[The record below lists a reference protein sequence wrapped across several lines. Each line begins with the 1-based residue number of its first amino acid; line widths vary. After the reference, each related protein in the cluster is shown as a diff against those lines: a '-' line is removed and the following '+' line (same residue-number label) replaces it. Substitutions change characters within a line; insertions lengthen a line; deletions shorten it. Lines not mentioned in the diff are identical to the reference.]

1 MAEVTNTN
9 NIIQQYI
16 KSHPELTNK
25 TQEQILSIMIKNG
38 VITPTEAQKISAF
51 AKTSS
56 VHNTDMP
63 GLHFEKNKTNQA
75 KTNYDIDFSYEE
87 AQDFAIENISQN
99 VQDAFAVFYAQDNG
113 IITKGYDSIKE
124 FFDGELSSKNVGDV
138 LRNEQ
143 KSVEYLTKA
152 KEGTLSKKQYYIE
165 NKERLKEMMLKR
177 VYERDESTGDSFIDR
192 MRGDLSKNE
201 FAKLIETTIDAR
213 LDSLT
218 NLGAEKS
225 IKAIKGLQHQLVT
238 MDDKALEEFL
248 NELNK
253 TAREQKIKS
262 HNIEG
267 QPSIKQPEIP
277 IEFTS
282 EEPMT
287 FEEVYKLERGTNF
300 NEALMENLAKNKG
313 EINFAIGAFNK
324 YNQFKTEADRLLDEY
339 SEATKVYTDENNIST
354 AGHEPNAD
362 LRADDVLNLYKSYY
376 ENSPDP
382 DAAKKNLENIINK
395 TNLPVQLKNEGN
407 GDFTLDLSAL
417 GDNYRQNKVLNT
429 ILKMGIQEEK
439 NKLDKLLGGK
449 TIEEF
454 AKNYETSYK
463 ATLGSENANELA
475 KAMEADNM
483 TAIQRYTGN
492 TAMSGMGLMVI
503 GGVLT
508 VTPAAPLGGVLLAA
522 GQVTALTGIAAKN
535 MLGFTD
541 ALTRDEINEE
551 EIKELS
557 KNLAMDIGGFVIGGA
572 AGRKGLE
579 VGKALAEKGYST
591 LTSMVAEHGTDFTLS
606 LAGDLAMMGALNSS
620 DTAEGLTEGNFIG
633 VLVSTVTGIRT
644 SKYLYNTNKIETK
657 TETYLDPVTKKAIEA
672 TYILNPKTNKYELAK
687 NQYSRREI
695 QTNIE
700 SIKYRNIDGRSNL
713 IYLAEDTD
721 IAKYGI
727 NTLEDLRKSNLITTE
742 EKEVIGN
749 LYKHA
754 EQLGYKDLYDKN
766 LNVLAGFAST
776 AEKVNGKL
784 VTKFDNLDKNQFEVI
799 KYITD
804 QLHNGSIK
812 GEYLSAIVSRI
823 QDPIPYEVFKYAD
836 NPETLPDEIRR
847 GDISWSKEQC
857 QEWIKEIKTMEKF
870 LNTQSI
876 PADIKVQRVDDYSVM
891 NNIHINGKPL
901 GQLMEE
907 AVNTGKIEELIAR
920 LNNFQNIEV
929 KFDNFIGTTMPS
941 QQPFSSHRNIIWEI
955 DVPKGTH
962 GAFLESAATSNT
974 IYAEAEFL
982 IQKDSTLKINGVE
995 FKDGSWH
1002 IKAEVVDKRQQL
1014 KQKIST
1020 GEKIHNR
1027 NLKMS
1032 KGKLASPNEKFAETP
1047 EAFSSIITTRADNI
1061 KNLMQIKDDKIFYE
1075 KLYTIFKEEM
1085 GINEIAPEISFEKF
1099 HENARAGYYCTD
1111 NKLRIFENN
1120 FPKNRAE
1127 GAALIAHELK
1137 HFLQFK
1143 EELLTEDIGL
1153 DGVIEAMAKNITD
1166 KNPNIS
1172 QEQAINKVTSWFVN
1186 KDGNFNE
1193 HILKIYDYEGYGINE
1208 AIDTFGLKAHE
1219 YNQNEA
1225 NYIDKTESLNID
1237 GTLRAY
1243 ENQVMEKEAY
1253 DVSDKVGTEFNKV
1266 ILGLNKPMNTRE
1278 YAILDAEIKN
1288 AVSAIR
1294 TRYKNKADD
1303 IKKYLFDAG
1312 LNQIGTM
1319 TARLKGSQSL
1329 YDKIANYIKEHPTAS
1344 LEEALK
1350 DVRDAFGA
1358 RTIVKSVDYK
1368 YHPEVKERLEA
1379 GDERGAM
1386 LKAAELQS
1394 QPAVEKLKGI
1404 ILAQAQGKNGLELAR
1419 ISNYVSD
1426 DGIPYF
1432 SEAQLAELKQF
1443 GAQHGVN
1450 VDYVV
1455 KIDKSDPNYAQMKA
1469 AGYKPTTKGQP
1480 SGYTALQMNF
1490 KTKTGET
1497 IEWQFRGE
1505 EVNRFAEGEHIPYDL
1520 RTGKN
1525 IIGEHKE
1532 LEPLYNPI
1540 KELLS
1545 KDKMDDTVYKEYNRY
1560 LSDYYKHLRKL
1571 ELGFES
1577 VEPKLADYGK
1587 GFKFDERLNAE
1598 NLIALHDVAE
1608 NLKKGKILQK
1618 EAIEQYNKKVFENTP
1633 QKVKTL
1639 SAELLQKI
1647 NDSQSIYDPTI
1658 IAVIGENLPKIQDGK
1673 ILNYIK
1679 DELNSQYPNEYKIL
1693 ALTELENFKT
1703 GGYEALSPELKKII
1717 QPESFYTQKN
1727 FDERLEEIKEIED
1740 STERTNKLSE
1750 LNMMVGSKLFAISTN
1765 IRNLKSNE
1773 NINYLYENYLMAN
1786 VPNEYKQ
1793 IMDEINE
1800 ITGKKVLPQLG
1811 DIYLGKNNSD
1821 YISIPPDILKNFNK
1835 LQPQVKEIYKKYPDN
1850 FLSGEHYLSNA
1861 YIEGFNSFTPK
1872 EIVAFDKRN
1881 AIKYIDSMNMD
1892 ELKHFCKMDD
1902 ATFNKIQTSGLLE
1915 KINIHYDNITHKES
1929 PHLLFKDIEK
1939 ITNNLSLDE
1948 IQTLK
1953 DRNIID
1959 IKDGYF
1965 INISPEFMITLAR
1978 LSDRQWDFVKN
1989 KLGLFKNN
1997 KLDLVMNKDE
2007 TTGLPQIDL
2016 YERKRNAIISGIELM
2031 KNSDSRIYSKIL
2043 ELKNIGIS
2051 PTDIMQ
2057 ILGNCND
2064 NFAHYGNYAHGKVKE
2079 LIQKNVP
2086 ADKLADYSVPYI
2098 NLQNIKGKSNINELS
2113 INEKRNLLKSLVKYN
2128 TSLFDNNFNK
2138 LLESEIIPRNKDE
2151 YCSLLPKLVKAIGI
2165 DTNPVSKTLISG
2177 YEKAMYNMSK
2187 SDSEFLTT
2195 PITKN
2200 GFKLNLEYPRDKFIS
2215 DILDKVKDLPETEKM
2230 KVFDYF
2236 GFEIKIHS
2244 DGQIQMNGYP
2254 VNINNG
2260 AKLGEITNPETKAI
2274 VESVRPFVE
2283 KFTHNNKISV
2293 DGKPELTEQ
2302 LNEITELFP
2311 EFKSIIGKKQH
2322 ETHDFTLDVH
2332 ILKVLQG
2339 VMQDPDYQKLPAD
2352 DKKILNITT
2361 LLHDLTKAD
2370 GRRDKTHPQQSAFD
2384 AYYLLEKMNLTE
2396 ADKLKIYSL
2405 IKNHNWLEQYNN
2417 KNLTE
2422 TERLDV
2428 AKNIAFELREGNNF
2442 EMASILAKADTKGV
2456 KENGAFFDRFKNV
2469 LEEAS
2474 NKIANLVDNLQ
2485 KTAIHLP
2492 QTKLPKASEIKVD
2505 GQNIKEEITTDSKG
2519 NTIKNKVIYLKPDM
2533 DLGALGFEKGLKSED
2548 LNVIVHAL
2556 DYDTQSAIFQ
2566 ALGQVDSDALLSAS
2580 YVNYKKGNYHVFR
2593 QQGFIL
2599 DIASTDIHAGTYKDF
2614 GSGCGKDL
2622 KTLKADYLFGGIR
2635 HDIREFMPDR
2645 LKEKL
2650 KISDEEYKK
2659 LFNEIS
2665 DKSISELDI
2674 THPHVSKAM
2683 REIFEEMEI
2692 HKRKY
2697 NRNYNEWLIS
2707 RPKIQGI
2714 FWEGKKGNNTYSIND
2729 VPEYLR
2735 KYAEENNLP
2744 IIYFGE

>member
-541 ALTRDEINEE
+541 ALTRDEIDSE
-551 EIKELS
+551 EIKDLS
-557 KNLAMDIGGFVIGGA
+557 KNLAMDIGGFAIGGI
-572 AGRKGLE
+572 AGKKGIE

-591 LTSMVAEHGTDFTLS
+591 LTSTIAEHGTDFTLS
-606 LAGDLAMMGALNSS
+606 LAGDLAMMGALNTS
-620 DTAEGLTEGNFIG
+620 DTATGLAEGNLIG
-633 VLVSTVTGIRT
+633 VLVSTVTGVRT
-644 SKYLYNTNKIETK
+644 SKYLYNNRNIETK
-657 TETYLDPVTKKAIEA
+657 TEIYTDPVTKEAKEA
-672 TYILNPKTNKYELAK
+672 TYILNPKTNQYEIAK
-687 NQYSRREI
+687 NKYGRKEI

-700 SIKYRNIDGRSNL
+700 ALKYRNIDGRSNL
-713 IYLAEDTD
+713 IYLAEDAD

-727 NTLEDLRKSNLITTE
+727 NTLGDLRTSTLITTE
-742 EKEVIGN
+742 EKEVIEN

-754 EQLGYKDLYDKN
+754 EKLGYKDLYDKN
-766 LNVLAGFAST
+766 LNVLVGFAST
-776 AEKVNGKL
+776 AERVNGKL
-784 VTKFDNLDKNQFEVI
+784 VTKFDNLDKNQLEVI

-804 QLHNGSIK
+804 QLHNGTLK
-812 GEYLSAIVSRI
+812 GDYISAIVSRI
-823 QDPIPYEVFKYAD
+823 QDPIPHEVFQYVDK
-836 NPETLPDEIRR
+836 PETLPDEITR
-847 GDISWSKEQC
+847 GQLSWSKEQC
-857 QEWIKEIKTMEKF
+857 LDWIKEIKTMEEF

-876 PADIKVQRVDDYSVM
+876 PADIKVQRVDGYNIM
-891 NNIHINGKPL
+891 NNINIDGKPL
-901 GQLMEE
+901 GEAMQE
-907 AVNTGKIEELIAR
+907 AVKAGKIDELLNK
-920 LNNFQNIEV
+920 LNNTENLGI
-929 KFDNFIGTTMPS
+929 KFDNFVGTTMASEP
-941 QQPFSSHRNIIWEI
+941 PFSKTYDIEWEI

-962 GAFLESAATSNT
+962 GAFLESAAPANT
-974 IYAEAEFL
+974 NYNEAEFL
-982 IQKDSTLKINGVE
+982 LQKGTTLKINGVE

-1002 IKAEVVDKRQQL
+1002 IKAEVVADKDAMNIQSNISNNTS
-1014 KQKIST
+1014 QKIS
-1020 GEKIHNR
+1020 
-1027 NLKMS
+1027 S
-1032 KGKLASPNEKFAETP
+1032 KLDT
-1047 EAFSSIITTRADNI
+1047 
-1061 KNLMQIKDDKIFYE
+1061 
-1075 KLYTIFKEEM
+1075 
-1085 GINEIAPEISFEKF
+1085 EI
-1099 HENARAGYYCTD
+1099 
-1111 NKLRIFENN
+1111 
-1120 FPKNRAE
+1120 
-1127 GAALIAHELK
+1127 
-1137 HFLQFK
+1137 
-1143 EELLTEDIGL
+1143 
-1153 DGVIEAMAKNITD
+1153 
-1166 KNPNIS
+1166 
-1172 QEQAINKVTSWFVN
+1172 
-1186 KDGNFNE
+1186 
-1193 HILKIYDYEGYGINE
+1193 
-1208 AIDTFGLKAHE
+1208 
-1219 YNQNEA
+1219 
-1225 NYIDKTESLNID
+1225 
-1237 GTLRAY
+1237 
-1243 ENQVMEKEAY
+1243 KEA
-1253 DVSDKVGTEFNKV
+1253 VAS
-1266 ILGLNKPMNTRE
+1266 
-1278 YAILDAEIKN
+1278 
-1288 AVSAIR
+1288 IR
-1294 TRYKNKADD
+1294 TRYKDKADD
-1303 IKKYLFDAG
+1303 IKKYLLEAG
-1312 LNQIGTM
+1312 LNNIGTM

-1329 YDKIANYIKEHPTAS
+1329 YDKIANYIKDHPTAS

-1358 RTIVKSVDYK
+1358 RTIVKSADYK
-1368 YHPEVKERLEA
+1368 NHPEVKELLET

-1394 QPAVEKLKGI
+1394 QPAVEKLKGM
-1404 ILAQAQGKNGLELAR
+1404 ILAQAQGKDGLELAR

-1608 NLKKGKILQK
+1608 NLKKGKISQK

-1850 FLSGEHYLSNA
+1850 LLSGEHYLSNA
-1861 YIEGFNSFTPK
+1861 YIERFNSFTPK
-1872 EIVAFDKRN
+1872 EIENFNKRN
-1881 AIKYIDSMNMD
+1881 VIEYIDFLIAD
-1892 ELKHFCKMDD
+1892 ELNKICKMNDED
-1902 ATFNKIQTSGLLE
+1902 FTKIQKSGLLE
-1915 KINIHYDNITHKES
+1915 KINIHYDSLTHKES
-1929 PHLLFKDIEK
+1929 PHLLFEDIEK
-1939 ITNNLSLDE
+1939 LVNDLSLDE

-1953 DRNIID
+1953 DREITD

-1965 INISPEFMITLAR
+1965 INISPEFMTTLAR
-1978 LSDRQWDFVKN
+1978 LNDRQWDFVKN
-1989 KLGLFKNN
+1989 KLDLFKNN
-1997 KLDLVMNKDE
+1997 KLDLRMTKNE

-2016 YERKRNAIISGIELM
+2016 YERKRNAIISGIKLI

-2043 ELKNIGIS
+2043 ELKNIGIK

-2057 ILGNCND
+2057 IIGNCND
-2064 NFAHYGNYAHGKVKE
+2064 NFEHYGNYAHGKVKE
-2079 LIQKNVP
+2079 LIQKNIP
-2086 ADKLADYSVPYI
+2086 EAKLADYTVPYI
-2098 NLQNIKGKSNINELS
+2098 SLQSIKGKSNINELS

-2128 TSLFDNNFNK
+2128 ASLFDNNFNK

-2165 DTNPVSKTLISG
+2165 DTRPVSKTVISG
-2177 YEKAMYNMSK
+2177 YEKAMDNMSK

-2195 PITKN
+2195 PITKD

-2614 GSGCGKDL
+2614 GSGFGKDL
-2622 KTLKADYLFGGIR
+2622 KTLKADYLFGGIL

>member
-742 EKEVIGN
+742 EKEVIEN

-857 QEWIKEIKTMEKF
+857 QEWIKEIKTMEAF

-876 PADIKVQRVDDYSVM
+876 PSDIKVLRVDDYSVM
-891 NNIHINGKPL
+891 NNINIDGKPL
-901 GQLMEE
+901 GELMNK

-982 IQKDSTLKINGVE
+982 IQKDSSLKINGVE

-1002 IKAEVVDKRQQL
+1002 IKAEVVDNTLQP
-1014 KQKIST
+1014 KQKISQEGT
-1020 GEKIHNR
+1020 EK
-1027 NLKMS
+1027 KS
-1032 KGKLASPNEKFAETP
+1032 KILDTE
-1047 EAFSSIITTRADNI
+1047 
-1061 KNLMQIKDDKIFYE
+1061 IKD
-1075 KLYTIFKEEM
+1075 
-1085 GINEIAPEISFEKF
+1085 A
-1099 HENARAGYYCTD
+1099 
-1111 NKLRIFENN
+1111 
-1120 FPKNRAE
+1120 
-1127 GAALIAHELK
+1127 
-1137 HFLQFK
+1137 
-1143 EELLTEDIGL
+1143 
-1153 DGVIEAMAKNITD
+1153 
-1166 KNPNIS
+1166 
-1172 QEQAINKVTSWFVN
+1172 VTS
-1186 KDGNFNE
+1186 
-1193 HILKIYDYEGYGINE
+1193 
-1208 AIDTFGLKAHE
+1208 
-1219 YNQNEA
+1219 
-1225 NYIDKTESLNID
+1225 
-1237 GTLRAY
+1237 
-1243 ENQVMEKEAY
+1243 
-1253 DVSDKVGTEFNKV
+1253 
-1266 ILGLNKPMNTRE
+1266 
-1278 YAILDAEIKN
+1278 
-1288 AVSAIR
+1288 IR

-1312 LNQIGTM
+1312 LNKIGIM

-1329 YDKIANYIKEHPTAS
+1329 YDKIANYIKDHPTAS

-1358 RTIVKSVDYK
+1358 RTIVKSADYK
-1368 YHPEVKERLEA
+1368 NHPEVKELLET

-1394 QPAVEKLKGI
+1394 QPAVEKLKGM
-1404 ILAQAQGKNGLELAR
+1404 ILAQAQGKDGLELAR

-1608 NLKKGKILQK
+1608 NLKKGKISQK

-1639 SAELLQKI
+1639 SAKLLQKI

-1850 FLSGEHYLSNA
+1850 LLSGEHYLSNA
-1861 YIEGFNSFTPK
+1861 YIERFNSFTPK
-1872 EIVAFDKRN
+1872 EIENFNKRN
-1881 AIKYIDSMNMD
+1881 VIEYIDFLIAD
-1892 ELKHFCKMDD
+1892 ELNKICKMNDED
-1902 ATFNKIQTSGLLE
+1902 FTKIQKSGLLE
-1915 KINIHYDNITHKES
+1915 KINIHYDSLTHKES

-1939 ITNNLSLDE
+1939 LVNDLSLDE

-1953 DRNIID
+1953 DREITD

-1965 INISPEFMITLAR
+1965 INISPEFMTTLAR
-1978 LSDRQWDFVKN
+1978 LNDRQWDFVKN
-1989 KLGLFKNN
+1989 KLDLFKNN
-1997 KLDLVMNKDE
+1997 KLDLRMTKNE

-2016 YERKRNAIISGIELM
+2016 YERKRNAIISGIKLI

-2043 ELKNIGIS
+2043 ELKNIGIK

-2057 ILGNCND
+2057 IIGNCND
-2064 NFAHYGNYAHGKVKE
+2064 NFEHYGNYAHGKVKE
-2079 LIQKNVP
+2079 LIQKNIP
-2086 ADKLADYSVPYI
+2086 EAKLADYTVPYI
-2098 NLQNIKGKSNINELS
+2098 SLQSIKGKSNINELS

-2128 TSLFDNNFNK
+2128 ASLFDNNFNK

-2165 DTNPVSKTLISG
+2165 DTRPVSKTVISG
-2177 YEKAMYNMSK
+2177 YEKAMDNMSK

-2195 PITKN
+2195 PITKD